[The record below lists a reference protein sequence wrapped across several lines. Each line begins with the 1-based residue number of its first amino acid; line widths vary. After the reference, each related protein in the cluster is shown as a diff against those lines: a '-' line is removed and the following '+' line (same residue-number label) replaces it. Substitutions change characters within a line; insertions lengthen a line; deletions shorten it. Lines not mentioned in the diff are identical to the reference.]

1 MEILHQNNASRAIE
15 EYMACTTLDGPSR
28 CHLCNDFEMDPFEF
42 ASGVAFE
49 KWRMA
54 ASRQYAYIACDAGI
68 GHWEDDTL
76 DRMRVVIAVDDS
88 RWRLYIT

>member
-1 MEILHQNNASRAIE
+1 
-15 EYMACTTLDGPSR
+15 
-28 CHLCNDFEMDPFEF
+28 MDPFEF
-42 ASGVAFE
+42 ASATPLA
-49 KWRMA
+49 KQRMA

>member
-1 MEILHQNNASRAIE
+1 
-15 EYMACTTLDGPSR
+15 MAL
-28 CHLCNDFEMDPFEF
+28 
-42 ASGVAFE
+42 A
-49 KWRMA
+49 KQRMA

>member
-1 MEILHQNNASRAIE
+1 
-15 EYMACTTLDGPSR
+15 
-28 CHLCNDFEMDPFEF
+28 MDPFEF
-42 ASGVAFE
+42 ASGVALA
-49 KWRMA
+49 KQRMA
-54 ASRQYAYIACDAGI
+54 ASRQYANIACDAGI